1 MSPANS
7 SQEDD
12 RLILDI
18 TPPQSLCSDPSASQT
33 FILDNGDTISY
44 STYGPAFNDAIFLLH
59 GWSGSRMHGLFFH
72 SLAEEL
78 GARIICPDRPG
89 IGLSTPSPNRTL
101 LDYPNTIAQLA
112 RHLDLNT
119 YRILGWSGGGPFVLA
134 CAQILSREQLLRVS
148 VLAEMGSSD
157 TSLDES
163 EWVRGEEKK
172 DLEDLFAADPGAMEV
187 KIESLL
193 LGSWGFDLKS
203 LEAEVMLWYG
213 TADINVSILVGRE
226 MAKKLKKAKLK
237 EYEGIAYFTI
247 FKHHAKEI
255 LRDLLQ
261 D

>member
-7 SQEDD
+7 SQGKHDQQTELSSTFLLMTPPEDD

-157 TSLDES
+157 TSLDGL
-163 EWVRGEEKK
+163 RTTNKI
-172 DLEDLFAADPGAMEV
+172 LFRFITSFPWFMR
-187 KIESLL
+187 LL
-193 LGSWGFDLKS
+193 LK
-203 LEAEVMLWYG
+203 
-213 TADINVSILVGRE
+213 
-226 MAKKLKKAKLK
+226 
-237 EYEGIAYFTI
+237 
-247 FKHHAKEI
+247 
-255 LRDLLQ
+255 
-261 D
+261 